1 MRQIRKISSA
11 MILALVS
18 TVLTVGC
25 GTQTGDLV
33 NPNIGGNGNIPT
45 GGGPTDPG
53 SANPKPPVNNP
64 PANPR
69 PTANAGADQ
78 TVEDGI
84 TVTLTGQASGPMGLP
99 LSYQW
104 TQTSGTPVT
113 LADSTSLTAS
123 FKSPDTSGVLAFQ
136 LVVSS
141 ANGSAT
147 AAAKVTVNAA
157 PILFVANSDDGS
169 VVSFRCPSTTAIPLS
184 VRTVL
189 KGSNTRL
196 TSAVDLVLDSV
207 GGVIVTN
214 GGNNNRIAGFYNA
227 LTATGNVTP
236 QRYVTNP
243 DAQLNGPEALAY
255 DRANDLLFV
264 GNFNDFPGSVS
275 VYANASQLGLAT
287 PAIPVR
293 RFTSF
298 ALMNPRGMRLVQ
310 SGELYVACAGS
321 QSVSVFAG
329 AASLNGPV
337 NASREVR
344 SPALENAVVADVH
357 VDAGNHLYVVDSNGR
372 QVVRFKNASQLNGSY
387 DADAVIVP
395 SGAQEMRGM
404 TIDKNGTAYIADT
417 AAGAIYVVPDI
428 AAMNGTITP
437 ALMVTDGTIPLK
449 GPCRLALVER

>member
-1 MRQIRKISSA
+1 MRQIKKISSA
-11 MILALVS
+11 TIVALVS
-18 TVLTVGC
+18 AVLTVGC

-33 NPNIGGNGNIPT
+33 DPNVGGNGTIPT

-64 PANPR
+64 PANPP

-123 FKSPDTSGVLAFQ
+123 FKSPDTSGSLAFQ

-147 AAAKVTVNAA
+147 SSVKVTVKAA
-157 PILFVANSDDGS
+157 PILFVANSDEGS
-169 VVSFRCPSTTAIPLS
+169 VVSFRCPSTTAVPLS
-184 VRTVL
+184 VRTLL
-189 KGSNTRL
+189 KGPDSRL
-196 TSAVDLVLDSV
+196 TSPVDLVLDSV
-207 GGVIVTN
+207 NGIVVTN
-214 GGNNNRIAGFYNA
+214 GGNNRIAGFYDA

-255 DRANDLLFV
+255 DRANDILFV

-287 PAIPVR
+287 PATPVR
-293 RFTSF
+293 RFTSY
-298 ALMNPRGMRLVQ
+298 ALMNPRGMRLMP

-321 QSVSVFAG
+321 QSVSVFAA
-329 AASLNGPV
+329 AASLNGQV
-337 NASREVR
+337 DATRQIW
-344 SPALENAVVADVH
+344 SPAIQNAVVSDVH
-357 VDAGNHLYVVDSNGR
+357 VDAGNHLFVVDSNGQQLVMFNR
-372 QVVRFKNASQLNGSY
+372 ASELNGTH
-387 DADAVIVP
+387 DPDAVIVP
-395 SGAQEMRGM
+395 NGTQSLRGM
-404 TIDKNGTAYIADT
+404 TVDKNGTGYIADYT
-417 AAGAIYVVPDI
+417 ARAIYVVPDI
-428 AAMNGTITP
+428 ASKNGAVTP
-437 ALMVTDGTIPLK
+437 ALTIFDGTIPLK
-449 GPCRLALVER
+449 GPCHLALVER

>member
-1 MRQIRKISSA
+1 MRQIKKITYGITGFLLS
-11 MILALVS
+11 IVLAI
-18 TVLTVGC
+18 GC
-25 GTQTGDLV
+25 GTQTGGMVDPGTGV
-33 NPNIGGNGNIPT
+33 TVPNPNGVPPSNPT
-45 GGGPTDPG
+45 P
-53 SANPKPPVNNP
+53 ANPTPPVSNP
-64 PANPR
+64 PAAVL

-84 TVTLTGQASGPMGLP
+84 TVNLVGQATGPIGAP
-99 LSYQW
+99 LTYQW
-104 TQTSGTPVT
+104 TQTTGTPVT
-113 LADSTSLTAS
+113 LANSNTLSAS
-123 FKSPDTSGVLAFQ
+123 FTAPETSGTLEFQ
-136 LVVSS
+136 ISVSAAEGTVTDVV
-141 ANGSAT
+141 
-147 AAAKVTVNAA
+147 KVTVRAA
-157 PILFVANSDDGS
+157 PILFVANSNDGS
-169 VVSFRCPSTTAIPLS
+169 VLSFRCPSTTAIPMS

-189 KGSNTRL
+189 KGPNSRL
-196 TSAVDLVLDSV
+196 TTPVDLVLDKV
-207 GGVIVTN
+207 NGVIVTN
-214 GGNNNRIAGFYNA
+214 GGNDRIAGFYDA

-243 DAQLNGPEALAY
+243 DANVNDPEALAC

-264 GNFNDFPGSVS
+264 GNFSDFPGSVT

-298 ALMNPRGMRLVQ
+298 ALMNPRGMRLVP

-372 QVVRFKNASQLNGSY
+372 QVVMFKNASQLNGSY

-437 ALMVTDGTIPLK
+437 ALTVTDGTIPLK
-449 GPCRLALVER
+449 GPCHLALVER